1 MAQMAGPLLTSL
13 LERYGLGSLTSW
25 AAELIVQG
33 VAEDELVL
41 RLYDQ
46 GPFKQRFP
54 AIEAREKAGL
64 PPLSAEEYLQY
75 ESVAFQAAKANG
87 ISLTQNEINELLVN
101 NVSIQE
107 TQERLSMA
115 MQAVFQTDARTRD
128 ELSRLYGIGTGDLA
142 KFWLD
147 PKKEL
152 PILQRRFATAQIS
165 GEAIRTGYNTQLA
178 QSQLEYLANRGVT
191 GETASELFGSLVE
204 AEELFEA
211 VDETEQ
217 DIGVDD
223 QLRLATGDV
232 DQQKLVEQRAQK
244 RVAPF
249 QSGGGFSTGSTGVAG
264 LGSANK

>member
-1 MAQMAGPLLTSL
+1 MATTIGPLLSSL
-13 LERYGLGSLTSW
+13 LDRYGLGSLKDW
-25 AAELIVQG
+25 AAQALIQG
-33 VAEDELVL
+33 MQEDELVL
-41 RLYDQ
+41 ALYDR
-46 GPFKQRFP
+46 PEFMNRFP
-54 AIEAREKAGL
+54 AIKARENAGL
-64 PPLSAEEYLQY
+64 PPLSVEEYLQY
-75 ESVAFQAAKANG
+75 ESVATQAAKANG
-87 ISLTQNEINELLVN
+87 VALSQNEINELLVN

-115 MQAVFQTDARTRD
+115 MSAVFQTDARTRD
-128 ELSRLYGIGTGDLA
+128 ELSRLYGIGSGDLA

-165 GEAIRTGYNTQLA
+165 GEAIRSGYDTQLA

-217 DIGVDD
+217 DIGVDE

-232 DQQKLVEQRAQK
+232 DQQKLLEARAQK

-249 QSGGGFSTGSTGVAG
+249 QSGGGFSTGQSGVAG
-264 LGSANK
+264 LGSANR